1 LPKGKNTLFLETL
14 FPISDAHCLNMHSL
28 AQVSYKLPM
37 WLYASDQGQD
47 IYVAPEPVTVV
58 KVWEKGA
65 EIGTRI
71 PVKNIKT
78 SFKIPIRL

>member
-1 LPKGKNTLFLETL
+1 
-14 FPISDAHCLNMHSL
+14 
-28 AQVSYKLPM
+28 M